1 MKKRVAVLMLA
12 VVMTVLALAGCGGKK
27 SSAPVVGDWKMTKV
41 EAMGVS
47 MSVDEYLEA
56 AGMGDM
62 KMEMSIKDN
71 GKFSMDVVGESGT
84 GTWKYEEP
92 TLTLDDGTDSVTAE
106 YKDGVITLSMSGVDM
121 IFEKK

>member
-1 MKKRVAVLMLA
+1 MKKRVAVFMLA

-27 SSAPVVGDWKMTKV
+27 SSAPVVGDWKITKI

-47 MSVDEYLEA
+47 MGVDEYLSA
-56 AGMGDM
+56 AGMGDV

-71 GKFSMDVVGESGT
+71 GKFSMDIVGESGT

-92 TLTLDDGTDSVTAE
+92 TLTLDDGSDTVTAE
-106 YKDGVITLSMSGVDM
+106 YKDSTIVL
-121 IFEKK
+121 

>member
-1 MKKRVAVLMLA
+1 MKKRVAVFMLA

-27 SSAPVVGDWKMTKV
+27 SSAPVVGDWKITKI

-47 MSVDEYLEA
+47 MGVDEYLSA
-56 AGMGDM
+56 AGMGDV

-71 GKFSMDVVGESGT
+71 GKFSMDIVGESGT

-92 TLTLDDGTDSVTAE
+92 TLTLDDGSDTVTAE
-106 YKDGVITLSMSGVDM
+106 YKDSTIVLEMSGVSM

>member
-27 SSAPVVGDWKMTKV
+27 SSAPVVGEWKMTKV

-47 MSVDEYLEA
+47 MSVEEYLQA
-56 AGMGDM
+56 SGMGDM

-71 GKFSMDVVGESGT
+71 GKFSMDVVGESGD
-84 GTWKYEEP
+84 GTWEYKEP
-92 TLTLDDGTDSVTAE
+92 DLTLTVDGESVKAE
-106 YKDGVITLSMSGVDM
+106 YKDNTITLEMSGVAM

>member
-1 MKKRVAVLMLA
+1 MKKRVAVFMLA

-27 SSAPVVGDWKMTKV
+27 SSAPVVGDWKITKI

-47 MSVDEYLEA
+47 MGVDEYLSA
-56 AGMGDM
+56 AGMGVV

-71 GKFSMDVVGESGT
+71 GKFSMDIVGESGT

-92 TLTLDDGTDSVTAE
+92 TLTLDDGSDTVTAE
-106 YKDGVITLSMSGVDM
+106 YKDSTIVLEMSGVSM

>member
-1 MKKRVAVLMLA
+1 MKKRAAVLMLA

-27 SSAPVVGDWKMTKV
+27 SSDPVVGDWKMTKV

-47 MSVDEYLEA
+47 MGVDEYLEM

-71 GKFSMDVVGESGT
+71 GKFSMDLVGESGD
-84 GTWKYEEP
+84 GTWEYKEP
-92 TLTLDDGTDSVTAE
+92 TLTLTSDGESVTAE
-106 YKDGVITLSMSGVDM
+106 YKDETITLEMSGVSM

>member
-1 MKKRVAVLMLA
+1 MKKHVAVLMLA

-27 SSAPVVGDWKMTKV
+27 SDAPVVGDWKMTKV
-41 EAMGVS
+41 ETMGVS
-47 MSVDEYLEA
+47 MGVDEYLEA

-62 KMEMSIKDN
+62 KMEMTIKDN
-71 GKFSMDVVGESGT
+71 GKFSMDLMGESGD

-92 TLTLDDGTDSVTAE
+92 KLSLSDGSDTVDAE

>member
-27 SSAPVVGDWKMTKV
+27 SSAPVVGDWKITKI

-47 MSVDEYLEA
+47 MGVDEYLSA
-56 AGMGDM
+56 AGMGDV

-71 GKFSMDVVGESGT
+71 GKFSMDMVGESGT

-92 TLTLDDGTDSVTAE
+92 TLTLDDGSDTVTAE
-106 YKDGVITLSMSGVDM
+106 YKDSTIVLEMSGVSM

>member
-1 MKKRVAVLMLA
+1 MKKRVAVFMLA

-27 SSAPVVGDWKMTKV
+27 SSAPVVGDWKITKIEV
-41 EAMGVS
+41 MGVS
-47 MSVDEYLEA
+47 MGVDEYLSA
-56 AGMGDM
+56 AGMGDV

-71 GKFSMDVVGESGT
+71 GKFSMDIVGESGT

-92 TLTLDDGTDSVTAE
+92 TLTLDDGSDTVTAE
-106 YKDGVITLSMSGVDM
+106 YKDSTIVLEMSGVSM

>member
-1 MKKRVAVLMLA
+1 MKKRVAVFMLA
-12 VVMTVLALAGCGGKK
+12 VVMTVLALTGCGGKK
-27 SSAPVVGDWKMTKV
+27 SSAPVVGDWKITKI

-47 MSVDEYLEA
+47 MGVDEYLSA
-56 AGMGDM
+56 AGMGDV

-71 GKFSMDVVGESGT
+71 GKFSMDIVGESGT

-92 TLTLDDGTDSVTAE
+92 TLTLDDGSDTVTAE
-106 YKDGVITLSMSGVDM
+106 YKDSTIVLEMSGVSM

>member
-12 VVMTVLALAGCGGKK
+12 VVMTVLALAGCGGKQ
-27 SSAPVVGDWKMTKV
+27 SSAPVVGDWKITKI

-47 MSVDEYLEA
+47 MGVDEYLSA
-56 AGMGDM
+56 AGMGDV

-71 GKFSMDVVGESGT
+71 GKFSMDMVGESGT

-92 TLTLDDGTDSVTAE
+92 TLTLDDGSDTVTAE
-106 YKDGVITLSMSGVDM
+106 YKDSTIVLEMSGVSM

>member
-1 MKKRVAVLMLA
+1 MKKRVAVFMLA

-27 SSAPVVGDWKMTKV
+27 SSAPVVGDWKITKI

-47 MSVDEYLEA
+47 MGVDEYLSA
-56 AGMGDM
+56 AGMGDV

-71 GKFSMDVVGESGT
+71 GKFSMDIVGESGT

-92 TLTLDDGTDSVTAE
+92 TLNLDDGSDTVTAE
-106 YKDGVITLSMSGVDM
+106 YKYSKIVLEMIGVSM
-121 IFEKK
+121 IF

>member
-12 VVMTVLALAGCGGKK
+12 ALMTVLALAGCGGKK
-27 SSAPVVGDWKMTKV
+27 SSDPVVGEWKMTKV

-47 MSVDEYLEA
+47 MSVEEYLQA

-71 GKFSMDVVGESGT
+71 GKFSMDVVGESGD
-84 GTWKYEEP
+84 GTWKYKDP
-92 TLTLDDGTDSVTAE
+92 VLTLTADGESVEAE
-106 YKDGVITLSMSGVDM
+106 YKDGTITMEMSGVAM

>member
-1 MKKRVAVLMLA
+1 MKKRVAVFMLA

-27 SSAPVVGDWKMTKV
+27 SSAPVVGDWKITKI
-41 EAMGVS
+41 EAMGVR
-47 MSVDEYLEA
+47 MVVDEYLSA
-56 AGMGDM
+56 AGMGDV

-71 GKFSMDVVGESGT
+71 GKFSMDIVGESGT

-92 TLTLDDGTDSVTAE
+92 TLTLDDGSDTVTAE
-106 YKDGVITLSMSGVDM
+106 YKDSTIVLEMSGVSM